1 MLYILYLVVCTISY
15 ILFCIL
21 LHYCEQYS
29 KKIVFRYSLSSL
41 VEVACDLFL
50 TAKYSDNVIISQ
62 SYLVCIY
69 LCVYIC
75 IYVST
80 VHKAK

>member
-1 MLYILYLVVCTISY
+1 MLTVIFPVILDLSD
-15 ILFCIL
+15 LF
-21 LHYCEQYS
+21 
-29 KKIVFRYSLSSL
+29 IVFFS
-41 VEVACDLFL
+41 
-50 TAKYSDNVIISQ
+50 AKYSANVIISQ